1 MSVSAA
7 IAFMAGNAMLLL
19 GLVLVGVLA
28 YWYYDEVADADD
40 RSDAI
45 LNVGERTDDAL
56 GGLFG
61 VLGALFVAGVSIS
74 VTIGSQLAELV
85 GMIGEVFAG
94 VPMVGGH
101 IITAV
106 FGALG
111 LSGVVGVSAVQFLFI
126 ALVLIVVTVAY
137 RKRKRR

>member
-1 MSVSAA
+1 MLNAA
-7 IAFMAGNAMLLL
+7 IAFATNNAFVML
-19 GLVLVGVLA
+19 GLALAGVLA

-40 RSDAI
+40 RADAI
-45 LNVGERTDDAL
+45 LGVGERTDDAL

-85 GMIGEVFAG
+85 GMVGEVLAG
-94 VPMVGGH
+94 VPMIGGH
-101 IITAV
+101 IITAI

-111 LSGVVGVSAVQFLFI
+111 LTGIVGITAGQFLLI
-126 ALVLIVVTVAY
+126 AFVLIVITVAY
-137 RKRKRR
+137 RKRR